1 MTFIPGTGTITP
13 PKPNASKKNKVPMS
27 SQVISVI
34 NVQDIKNPVN
44 KEYKAEDEI
53 WYNQL
58 KYWLMF
64 GGIGSAIF
72 AILSVINIRFLFLL
86 PLGPY
91 VAYLSWHLKKW
102 VRKNA
107 KKFDSLS

>member
-1 MTFIPGTGTITP
+1 MTFIPGTGTATP
-13 PKPNASKKNKVPMS
+13 VKIDPKNAKKSIS

-34 NVQDIKNPVN
+34 NVHDIKNPVS
-44 KEYKAEDEI
+44 KEYVEEDQI

-58 KYWLMF
+58 KYWMMF
-64 GGIGSAIF
+64 GGIGSAVF
-72 AILSVINIRFLFLL
+72 AILSIINVRFLFLL

-91 VAYLSWHLKKW
+91 VAYLSWHMKRW